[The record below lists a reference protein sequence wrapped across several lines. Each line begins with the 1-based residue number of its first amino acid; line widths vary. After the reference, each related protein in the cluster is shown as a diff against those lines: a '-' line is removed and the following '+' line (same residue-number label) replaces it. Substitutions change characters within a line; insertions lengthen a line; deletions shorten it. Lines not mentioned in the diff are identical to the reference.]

1 MRWNVYD
8 DNPSVRL
15 RALSAVTV
23 GHGTEDKDPEEK
35 TLRHSLKLAFLI
47 VSAMMLCLIIPRK
60 TRASQEMRTETFG
73 YKRTSQRPETR
84 AHEEDAFR

>member
-23 GHGTEDKDPEEK
+23 GHGTEDKTLKKK
-35 TLRHSLKLAFLI
+35 TLRHSLAFLI

-73 YKRTSQRPETR
+73 YKRTLQRPETR
-84 AHEEDAFR
+84 ADEEDEFR

>member
-8 DNPSVRL
+8 DKPSVRL

-35 TLRHSLKLAFLI
+35 TLRHSLAFLI

-73 YKRTSQRPETR
+73 YKRTYQRPETR
-84 AHEEDAFR
+84 AEEEDEFR